1 MVRSGAAKVGLVVG
15 MLLGGGHLLWALLV
29 ALHLAQPVV
38 DFVFWIHFIKPLFVV
53 EAFDVGR
60 AVVLVL
66 VTASIGFVLG
76 SFAWWSWMQV
86 HNPILPRDF
95 S

>member
-1 MVRSGAAKVGLVVG
+1 MVRPEATKVGVVVG
-15 MLLGGGHLLWALLV
+15 MLFGAGHLLWALLV
-29 ALHLAQPVV
+29 AAHLAQPVI
-38 DFVFWIHFIKPLFVV
+38 DFIFWLHFIRPVFVV
-53 EAFDVGR
+53 ESFDFGR

-76 SFAWWSWMQV
+76 SFAWWAWVQV